1 MSERVL
7 VMFLAATQEMLVWFR
22 RGLRR
27 AVIAGVLTGIVTAAA
42 TEAVAIFYLHVESS
56 GWTHIAAVFLAI
68 VAGYTVAI
76 PVGLSSGL
84 RGLSEAVEY
93 TTMASEKL
101 SGEAV
106 DEIEKLG
113 AVALREAGI
122 LGRLAQEDA
131 GRIGRSTEG
140 IIGGVERGVGS
151 LIGGIGGGIAHEL
164 GSVTG
169 GVTPGI
175 ERGATSSIGGGWA
188 GEPERLPAR
197 AGSSGGGVIH
207 RDAEAPGAGETE
219 ERATDAVP
227 QSQPQSESSHL
238 VRLQFTAVYPKEVGA
253 GTWNSLLVYTHIA
266 TALAA
271 VKFDAVRQQPKSGG
285 LALRKPVDA
294 LMPTARGASITIVA
308 EGNGITFNPKR
319 QSFIWLEDWHR
330 ADFRFRVQ
338 PEFAGRAVEAKV
350 AIFLDLINIAT
361 IIVPLLCL
369 EDGETLLIGSGNEGI
384 AQAAP
389 HTRIFMSYSH
399 EDAPVVLAAR
409 NLYRGLGLTILRD
422 RDTLIPGEPWHP
434 ALMRLIED
442 CDIFQLF
449 WSAHAAT
456 SPNVQEE
463 WEHAVQLGR
472 GDGFIKP
479 IYWEEP
485 LVKPPPPLAPLNF
498 YRLELNETRAS

>member
-1 MSERVL
+1 MNERI
-7 VMFLAATQEMLVWFR
+7 LAAASQKLFVWFSR
-22 RGLRR
+22 ALRWSVIVGVVTGL
-27 AVIAGVLTGIVTAAA
+27 ITAAA
-42 TEAVAIFYLHVESS
+42 TEAVAVLFLNAASV
-56 GWTHIAAVFLAI
+56 GWTHIAAVLLAI
-68 VAGYTVAI
+68 VVGYAVAI
-76 PVGLSSGL
+76 PVGLGKSL
-84 RGLSEAVEY
+84 RVLSEAARLMTEE
-93 TTMASEKL
+93 SEKL
-101 SGEAV
+101 APEAIYEV
-106 DEIEKLG
+106 EKLG
-113 AVALREAGI
+113 RWSL
-122 LGRLAQEDA
+122 EDA
-131 GRIGRSTEG
+131 GRIGRSAEG
-140 IIGGVERGVGS
+140 LTGGIGGVERGVGS
-151 LIGGIGGGIAHEL
+151 IIGGIGGGIAHEP
-164 GSVTG
+164 GSIPG
-169 GVTPGI
+169 GVVPGI
-175 ERGATSSIGGGWA
+175 ERGATSSIEGGWA
-188 GEPERLPAR
+188 DEPERIPAR
-197 AGSSGGGVIH
+197 AGGSGGSGGGDVIH
-207 RDAEAPGAGETE
+207 RGAEAASGAGEAE
-219 ERATDAVP
+219 ERATDAAP
-227 QSQPQSESSHL
+227 RSQPQSESSQL
-238 VRLQFTAVYPKEVGA
+238 ERLQFTAVYPKEVGA

-266 TALAA
+266 AALAA
-271 VKFDAVRQQPKSGG
+271 VKFDAVRQQPKPGG
-285 LALRKPVDA
+285 FALRKPVDA
-294 LMPTARGASITIVA
+294 LLATARGASITVVA

-361 IIVPLLCL
+361 IIVPLLCQ
-369 EDGETLLIGSGNEGI
+369 EDGETILIGSGNEGV

-389 HTRIFMSYSH
+389 YTRIFMSYSH

-422 RDTLIPGEPWHP
+422 RDTLMPGEPWHP
-434 ALMRLIED
+434 ALMRLIEG

-449 WSAHAAT
+449 WSAHAAA